1 MVCIVLRFPE
11 ALEYLEQGLA
21 LVDKLGD
28 EKLAAYRWPGSQVII
43 EDTKPGKLLVI
54 IFLSLNEIIFDI
66 TTAVHWQHL
75 STCDILCNLAH
86 VKTVSTKDFFTVE
99 LEHLRWL

>member
-1 MVCIVLRFPE
+1 MVCLSLRFPE

-21 LVDKLGD
+21 LVNHLGD

-54 IFLSLNEIIFDI
+54 IFPSLNE
-66 TTAVHWQHL
+66 VML
-75 STCDILCNLAH
+75 DILNGC
-86 VKTVSTKDFFTVE
+86 FE
-99 LEHLRWL
+99 

>member
-1 MVCIVLRFPE
+1 MVCLSLRFPE

-21 LVDKLGD
+21 LVNQLGD

-54 IFLSLNEIIFDI
+54 IFPSLNE
-66 TTAVHWQHL
+66 VML
-75 STCDILCNLAH
+75 DILNGC
-86 VKTVSTKDFFTVE
+86 FE
-99 LEHLRWL
+99 